1 MVVVM
6 GDKNPKNN
14 QKKKTQHDA
23 KKASNQK
30 KPAVSS
36 APAPKK

>member
-1 MVVVM
+1 M
-6 GDKNPKNN
+6 GDSNPKNK
-14 QKKKTQHDA
+14 QKQQAQHDA

-36 APAPKK
+36 VPATAKKK